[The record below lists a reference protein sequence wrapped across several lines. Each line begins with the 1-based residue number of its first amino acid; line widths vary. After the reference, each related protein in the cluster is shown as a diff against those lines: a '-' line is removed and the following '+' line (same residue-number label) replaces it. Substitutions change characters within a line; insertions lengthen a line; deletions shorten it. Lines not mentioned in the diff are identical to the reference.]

1 MDNAATVHQVNVLTV
16 VASESYKDFVAALQR
31 DIKDSLSARPRK
43 ADEAYFTGKMFKTEN
58 ADVTVTPQMA
68 KAIYRYLVK
77 HDYTDNADQITAEYH
92 EAKSEGKLAALPPEL
107 APYAPQV
114 FQLID
119 GVFSD
124 ALLPG
129 IDDERKA
136 RVNPLNANFKKKEFQ
151 ELWGRINRKAAYTV
165 QFETP
170 ELVGKCVSAMEK
182 ELKVSPLQYT
192 IQRGEQTATTT
203 YDEVQQGQAFK
214 LQETETGALAAST
227 QSAVKYDLIGKLAEQ
242 TKLTRRTVGSIL
254 QGINVAVFSQY
265 RINPEDFMLKA
276 ARLINEQK
284 ATVIVEHLAYNPVE
298 DSHTLDIFTQEKPKE
313 DFSKAVKTGRHI
325 YDYVFTDSA
334 NEREFVRELD
344 TGTDVVVYAKLPRTF
359 FIPTPV
365 GDYSPDW
372 AIAFQEG
379 AVKHVYFIA
388 ETKGSL
394 SSMDLRKI
402 EECKIDCARKFFSKI
417 TSDQVKYDVVTSY
430 AKLMELVK

>member
-1 MDNAATVHQVNVLTV
+1 
-16 VASESYKDFVAALQR
+16 
-31 DIKDSLSARPRK
+31 
-43 ADEAYFTGKMFKTEN
+43 
-58 ADVTVTPQMA
+58 MA

-77 HDYTDNADQITAEYH
+77 HDYTDNADQIAAKYH
-92 EAKSEGKLAALPPEL
+92 EAKSEGTLAALPPEL
-107 APYAPQV
+107 APYASQV

-119 GVFSD
+119 GIFSD
-124 ALLPG
+124 AHLPG

-136 RVNPLNANFKKKEFQ
+136 RANPLNANFKKKEFQ
-151 ELWGRINRKAAYTV
+151 ELWGRINRRAAYTV

-170 ELVGKCVSAMEK
+170 ELMAKCVAAIDN

-192 IQRGEQTATTT
+192 IQRGEQTATST
-203 YDEVQQGQAFK
+203 YDDFWEGQAFE
-214 LQETETGALAAST
+214 LRETETCALPRPSIQST
-227 QSAVKYDLIGKLAEQ
+227 VKYDLIGKLRPNRW
-242 TKLTRRTVGSIL
+242 KLTRRTIGSVL
-254 QGINVAVFSQY
+254 QESTSRFSSQY
-265 RINPEDFMLKA
+265 RMNPEDFILKA
-276 ARLINEQK
+276 ARLINEQR

-298 DSHTLDIFTQEKPKE
+298 DSHTLDIFCQEKPKE

-344 TGTDVVVYAKLPRTF
+344 TGTNVVVYAKLPRTF

-372 AIAFQEG
+372 AIAFHEG
-379 AVKHVYFIA
+379 TVKHVYFIA

-402 EECKIDCARKFFSKI
+402 EECKIDCARKFFRKI
-417 TSDQVKYDVVTSY
+417 ASDQVKYDVVDGY

>member
-1 MDNAATVHQVNVLTV
+1 MLQ
-16 VASESYKDFVAALQR
+16 AL
-31 DIKDSLSARPRK
+31 P
-43 ADEAYFTGKMFKTEN
+43 
-58 ADVTVTPQMA
+58 TP
-68 KAIYRYLVK
+68 
-77 HDYTDNADQITAEYH
+77 EYH
-92 EAKSEGKLAALPPEL
+92 EAKSEGRLAALPPEL
-107 APYAPQV
+107 ERYAPQV

-124 ALLPG
+124 AQLPG
-129 IDDERKA
+129 PDDDRKA

-151 ELWGRINRKAAYTV
+151 DLWGRINRKAAYTV
-165 QFETP
+165 QFETS
-170 ELVGKCVSAMEK
+170 ELVGKCVCAIEK

-192 IQRGEQTATTT
+192 VQRGEQTATAT
-203 YDEVQQGQAFK
+203 YDEVQQGQAFE
-214 LQETETGALAAST
+214 LQETETGALMASI
-227 QSAVKYDLIGKLAEQ
+227 QSTVKYDLIGKLAEQ
-242 TKLTRRTVGSIL
+242 SKLTRRTIGSIL
-254 QGINVAVFSQY
+254 QSINVAVFSQY

-365 GDYSPDW
+365 GDYSPDL

-402 EECKIDCARKFFSKI
+402 EKCKIDCARKFFSKI
-417 TSDQVKYDVVTSY
+417 TSDQVKYDVVNSY
-430 AKLMELVK
+430 ARLMELVK